1 MKKLKMND
9 TVAAKTF
16 SRSSCKTEKFE
27 YLTGE

>member
-16 SRSSCKTEKFE
+16 SRSSCNTEKFE
-27 YLTGE
+27 YHTGE